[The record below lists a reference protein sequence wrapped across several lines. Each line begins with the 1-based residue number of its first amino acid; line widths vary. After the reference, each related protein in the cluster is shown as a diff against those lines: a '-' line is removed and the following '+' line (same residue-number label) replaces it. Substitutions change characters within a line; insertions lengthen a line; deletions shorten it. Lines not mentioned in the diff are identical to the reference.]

1 MSRCLPQRE
10 SGALRVLRTR
20 ALEAP
25 CEKPTKELRSSRQ
38 RGGEAKDLVCF
49 GSLEKK
55 GLDRIVSYTRNCP
68 GLMYE
73 HVV

>member
-1 MSRCLPQRE
+1 MSRFLPERE
-10 SGALRVLRTR
+10 SGALRGLRTR

-25 CEKPTKELRSSRQ
+25 CEKPTKELSSRQ

-68 GLMYE
+68 GLM
-73 HVV
+73 